1 MPGTPQ
7 ITSKQIES
15 WLLGENLHHWLWE
28 KTNADCS
35 NCLSMMFKEV
45 VESPECD
52 CVLSMTYYGV
62 VKLLYFDAANG
73 MLWLGI
79 PHPIAPDPTQIYI
92 HEYPYDIWH
101 KKKKNPSCGL
111 ALVKNRFDNL
121 EITRISFKGG
131 KLQME

>member
-1 MPGTPQ
+1 
-7 ITSKQIES
+7 
-15 WLLGENLHHWLWE
+15 
-28 KTNADCS
+28 
-35 NCLSMMFKEV
+35 
-45 VESPECD
+45 
-52 CVLSMTYYGV
+52 MTYYGV